1 MVHSRTPL
9 SVTWAKLL
17 SSLRLSSSVAWGPCA
32 SLSGFVGTHMGS
44 QSWWEGQQ
52 QPHPCAQ
59 GPESRRHPQPLSFS
73 CCRHQL
79 RRPQGQA
86 AVPPR
91 ASQGRWTPNY
101 KHGVR
106 KRKPSDRSSENG
118 VSRDESFT
126 IRILFYGLNL
136 LPNLKVSV
144 RDAGK
149 GRGGGGGRRSKTD
162 PGSAHA
168 PSLDTGAMAET
179 TSRWRRREGR
189 ERSMGPCRALP
200 TPPPARSGSHSR
212 SVLPASLL
220 EPGFWS
226 LHARK

>member
-1 MVHSRTPL
+1 
-9 SVTWAKLL
+9 
-17 SSLRLSSSVAWGPCA
+17 
-32 SLSGFVGTHMGS
+32 MGS

-149 GRGGGGGRRSKTD
+149 GRGGGGGRRAGGARQTR
-162 PGSAHA
+162 A
-168 PSLDTGAMAET
+168 PRM
-179 TSRWRRREGR
+179 RRRWTRVRWQRRPAGGAGGKAEKGPWAPVGR
-189 ERSMGPCRALP
+189 SRPRLLQGQALTHPASFLHHSWNQVSGPC
-200 TPPPARSGSHSR
+200 T
-212 SVLPASLL
+212 PASNGI
-220 EPGFWS
+220 PDPRANICSSAIS
-226 LHARK
+226 LSICDAD